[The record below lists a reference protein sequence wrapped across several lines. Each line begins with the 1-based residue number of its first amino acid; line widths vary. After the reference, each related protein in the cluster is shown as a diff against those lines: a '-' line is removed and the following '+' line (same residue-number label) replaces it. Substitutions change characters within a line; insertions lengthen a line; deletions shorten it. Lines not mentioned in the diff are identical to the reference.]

1 MTRSAK
7 LFGAALAIGLGLTC
21 AATAQTVHRHVGHVR
36 HPVAEAGR
44 QITVHAPES
53 YLTLGTG
60 ASPGDFNSY
69 ALNTI
74 SPQTHM
80 PEIDHTFVGQ
90 RGLERLPNNF
100 TVPGCCVP

>member
-1 MTRSAK
+1 MTRSGK
-7 LFGAALAIGLGLTC
+7 LLGAALSIGLGLTC
-21 AATAQTVHRHVGHVR
+21 AATARTVHRHVR

-69 ALNTI
+69 ALDSI
-74 SPQTHM
+74 GAAAPYM
-80 PEIDHTFVGQ
+80 PGVDHTTVGL
-90 RGLERLPNNF
+90 RGQNRLPNNF

>member
-7 LFGAALAIGLGLTC
+7 LFGAALAMGLGLTG
-21 AATAQTVHRHVGHVR
+21 AATAQPVHRHVR

-44 QITVHAPES
+44 QIIVHAAES

-60 ASPGDFNSY
+60 ASPGDFNNY
-69 ALNTI
+69 ALNTVT
-74 SPQTHM
+74 PLNHM

>member
-1 MTRSAK
+1 MSAIRSPRP
-7 LFGAALAIGLGLTC
+7 
-21 AATAQTVHRHVGHVR
+21 VVR
-36 HPVAEAGR
+36 SRFTP
-44 QITVHAPES
+44 PNPD
-53 YLTLGTG
+53 LTLGTG